1 MVRNLLVHL
10 TFGMSSLL
18 FSGEVFAKYVI
29 YVDNGSVFT
38 AGQSDRQVSV
48 WAYHTFANDSVDR
61 FLNGFRLGF
70 DFDEPGKGVNSNFT
84 GLQVTYNPAF
94 SSGQN
99 TGVGLASFSNF
110 DVRAEAS
117 LPLANQNTV
126 NLKGVSFSNKVH
138 LFTLSFDISQS
149 TPVGTYNFVFRPDAQ
164 TTTPTDVRR
173 LTIGATSV
181 TALTNFET
189 SPGNLGG
196 SFEVEAVPE
205 PSSVVLITFGLT
217 TFWVSRK
224 RRFNTLLSKIR
235 S

>member
-1 MVRNLLVHL
+1 MVKNLLVHL
-10 TFGMSSLL
+10 TFGMFSLL

-70 DFDEPGKGVNSNFT
+70 DFDEPGKGVNANFT

-94 SSGQN
+94 SFNQN

-110 DVRAEAS
+110 DVRGEAG
-117 LPLANQNTV
+117 LPLATQNTV
-126 NLKGVSFSNKVH
+126 NLKGVSFLNKVH
-138 LFTLSFDISQS
+138 LFTLTFDISQS
-149 TPVGTYNFVFRPDAQ
+149 TPEGTYKFVFRPDAQ

-173 LTIGATSV
+173 LTIGTTSV

-189 SPGNLGG
+189 SSSSLGG
-196 SFEVEAVPE
+196 SFYVQAVPE
-205 PSSVVLITFGLT
+205 PGSVVLMTVGLT
-217 TFWVSRK
+217 TFLVSRK
-224 RRFNTLLSKIR
+224 RRFNSLLSKIW